1 MLRVKI
7 VVDGLWIGFWMAL
20 ILLGINAVPFHGDES
35 TLIYNTTDYVAQ
47 FMDRDL
53 SVFTYGNPAVDP
65 MDQNLRLLDGRVHKY
80 LAGLFW
86 HLRGFTPDDLNTPWD
101 WGGDWAYNISAGHLP
116 TPDLLLTA
124 RAASAVLAALGVAA
138 IFGIGLTLQ
147 GRVAAYAMSLF
158 YALHPA
164 ILLNGRRSMME
175 GALLLFGLLTVLA
188 ALHLLRRRSWTWAG
202 ISGLAAGFA
211 LASKQSALVPVALIF
226 GGGLIGLL
234 IERRRLLPDLVKWS
248 AAGVIAIA
256 VFLAMNPI
264 WWSDPIG
271 VASAVFAE
279 RTRLLSGQVDYFGG
293 YADLGAKIDGFTRYA
308 LIGTPQYYE
317 VDVWRDWIGESIAAY
332 DASIWR
338 GVSFGDSTLG
348 LIVLGIVLIAGVFSL
363 FRRDPSRILIA
374 IWALI
379 SIAITI
385 MITPLPWQRYYLPI
399 LPAIAVIFGLG
410 IATIVNFMIR
420 YRRGSVS

>member
-1 MLRVKI
+1 VRAKI
-7 VVDGLWIGFWMAL
+7 ALDTLWITFWMAFVL
-20 ILLGINAVPFHGDES
+20 FGINAVPFHGDES
-35 TLIYNTTDYVAQ
+35 TLIYNTTDYVDQ
-47 FMDRDL
+47 FIDRDL
-53 SVFTYGNPAVDP
+53 SVFIYGNPAVDP

-86 HLRGFTPDDLNTPWD
+86 HVRGFTPDDLNTPWD
-101 WGGDWAYNISAGHLP
+101 WGADWTYNLNAGHLP
-116 TPDLLLTA
+116 TPELLITA

-147 GRVAAYAMSLF
+147 GRIAAYAMSLF

-188 ALHLLRRRSWTWAG
+188 ALHLLRRRSALWAG
-202 ISGLAAGFA
+202 VLGLAAGFA
-211 LASKQSALVPVALIF
+211 LASKQSALVPVALVF
-226 GGGLIGLL
+226 IGVGVALL
-234 IERRRLLPDLVKWS
+234 IERRRLLPDLIRWS

-256 VFLAMNPI
+256 VFVVMNPI

-271 VASAVFAE
+271 VARAVFAE

-293 YADLGAKIDGFTRYA
+293 YPDLGAKLDGFVRYS

-317 VDVWRDWIGESIAAY
+317 VEVWRDWIGEAIAGY

-338 GVSFGDSTLG
+338 GVSFGESTLG
-348 LIVLGIVLIAGVFSL
+348 LIALGIVLIIGMISL
-363 FRRDPSRILIA
+363 FRHDPNRILIA
-374 IWALI
+374 IWAVI

-385 MITPLPWQRYYLPI
+385 AITPLPWQRYYLPI

-410 IATIVNFMIR
+410 IAAIVNLVIR